1 MTRTGSEM
9 DSDKSGATTAADDE
23 EDDAGGNEEDEEDVA
38 LDDDDDDEDKLGGK
52 TSLFICL
59 AVVETTADAFAAN
72 ESAWSIG
79 ITSVSTSSSSSSR
92 DSGSTIGESNRC

>member
-9 DSDKSGATTAADDE
+9 DSDKSGATTADDE
-23 EDDAGGNEEDEEDVA
+23 DAADGNEEDDVA

-52 TSLFICL
+52 IALLVCL
-59 AVVETTADAFAAN
+59 AVVETTAEAFAAN

-79 ITSVSTSSSSSSR
+79 ITSVSTSSSSSR
-92 DSGSTIGESNRC
+92 DSGSTIGESNRCSCCLS